1 VTEGRATRMPRG
13 PRDTRTWYRETD
25 PLSQVDPPLVAAVTE
40 RAGRRVLDLGCGL
53 GGYSRALADRGFDC
67 YALDVVDEYVEAA
80 RGIGVRADRYDGQR
94 IPLEEGAVDTVI
106 LIEVVEH
113 LEEPGALLREAAR
126 VAGRNVLVTTPNC
139 TQSFGSVP
147 IEFSHMLDVDHR
159 QFFTVASLRELLDA
173 SFERSEVVQI
183 QPLDPMIAG
192 LVLPRP
198 LRRAYKGL
206 ARLGAAR
213 PRYFYRLLGEGW
225 IGGGPAQ

>member
-13 PRDTRTWYRETD
+13 LRDTRTWYGDTD
-25 PLSQVDPPLVAAVTE
+25 PMSQVDPPLVAAVAE

-53 GGYSRALADRGFDC
+53 GGYSRALGERGFDC
-67 YALDVVDEYVEAA
+67 YALDVADEYVEAA

-94 IPLEEGAVDTVI
+94 IPLEDDAVDTVI
-106 LIEVVEH
+106 LIEVIEH
-113 LEEPGALLREAAR
+113 LEEPEALLREAAR

-139 TQSFGSVP
+139 TQNFGSVP

-173 SFERSEVVQI
+173 SFERTEVAQI
-183 QPLDPMIAG
+183 QPLDPMIAS

-198 LRRAYKGL
+198 LRSAYRAL

-225 IGGGPAQ
+225 VDGGPRR